1 MVIMFV
7 YDYLWYVSVVCIN
20 GDLGLLFYEKCLEKL
35 I

>member
-20 GDLGLLFYEKCLEKL
+20 GDLGMLFSRNV
-35 I
+35 

>member
-20 GDLGLLFYEKCLEKL
+20 GDLGMLFLRNV
-35 I
+35 